1 MAVNFN
7 QDSVFNLKPISNDE
21 VRGEVD
27 GLLIADEKVEFAF
40 KTIRGQLVFTNKRI
54 ISIDV
59 QGITGKR
66 KSFATMPYS
75 KIQYFSIQ
83 TPGFMELF
91 PDSELFVMFT
101 NGFTAKFEFKGAVD
115 IGKIGRMLSEYVL

>member
-40 KTIRGQLVFTNKRI
+40 KTIRDQLV
-54 ISIDV
+54 
-59 QGITGKR
+59 
-66 KSFATMPYS
+66 
-75 KIQYFSIQ
+75 
-83 TPGFMELF
+83 
-91 PDSELFVMFT
+91 
-101 NGFTAKFEFKGAVD
+101 
-115 IGKIGRMLSEYVL
+115 LSLIHI

>member
-7 QDSVFNLKPISNDE
+7 QNSVFNLKPISNDE

-40 KTIRGQLVFTNKRI
+40 KTIRDQLVFTNKRI

-115 IGKIGRMLSEYVL
+115 IGEIGRMLSEYVL

>member
-40 KTIRGQLVFTNKRI
+40 KTIRDQLVFTKGHTSGCDCR
-54 ISIDV
+54 
-59 QGITGKR
+59 GRTG
-66 KSFATMPYS
+66 
-75 KIQYFSIQ
+75 
-83 TPGFMELF
+83 
-91 PDSELFVMFT
+91 
-101 NGFTAKFEFKGAVD
+101 
-115 IGKIGRMLSEYVL
+115 

>member
-27 GLLIADEKVEFAF
+27 GLLIAGEQIEFA
-40 KTIRGQLVFTNKRI
+40 
-54 ISIDV
+54 
-59 QGITGKR
+59 
-66 KSFATMPYS
+66 
-75 KIQYFSIQ
+75 
-83 TPGFMELF
+83 
-91 PDSELFVMFT
+91 
-101 NGFTAKFEFKGAVD
+101 FKGAVD

>member
-40 KTIRGQLVFTNKRI
+40 KTIRG
-54 ISIDV
+54 
-59 QGITGKR
+59 
-66 KSFATMPYS
+66 
-75 KIQYFSIQ
+75 
-83 TPGFMELF
+83 
-91 PDSELFVMFT
+91 
-101 NGFTAKFEFKGAVD
+101 
-115 IGKIGRMLSEYVL
+115 

>member
-7 QDSVFNLKPISNDE
+7 QNSVFNLKPISNDE

-40 KTIRGQLVFTNKRI
+40 KTIRDQLFTNKKI

-59 QGITGKR
+59 RSYRER
-66 KSFATMPYS
+66 KSFASNATY
-75 KIQYFSIQ
+75 
-83 TPGFMELF
+83 
-91 PDSELFVMFT
+91 
-101 NGFTAKFEFKGAVD
+101 
-115 IGKIGRMLSEYVL
+115 

>member
-40 KTIRGQLVFTNKRI
+40 KTIRDPV
-54 ISIDV
+54 SIYKQED
-59 QGITGKR
+59 
-66 KSFATMPYS
+66 
-75 KIQYFSIQ
+75 YF
-83 TPGFMELF
+83 
-91 PDSELFVMFT
+91 
-101 NGFTAKFEFKGAVD
+101 
-115 IGKIGRMLSEYVL
+115 Y

>member
-40 KTIRGQLVFTNKRI
+40 KTIRDQLVFTNKMCRGLQERENPLRQCRI
-54 ISIDV
+54 P
-59 QGITGKR
+59 K
-66 KSFATMPYS
+66 
-75 KIQYFSIQ
+75 FSIFQ
-83 TPGFMELF
+83 FRHRDLWNCF
-91 PDSELFVMFT
+91 LIQNYS
-101 NGFTAKFEFKGAVD
+101 
-115 IGKIGRMLSEYVL
+115 